1 MTATERVLDG
11 WSVDVERRARH
22 YAAVIAAAH
31 RLAAAEVLAD
41 TDPTPPHGI
50 PRPSDHRKEP
60 HMDHTDETPPVGY
73 RPPSVA
79 DGTVS
84 QGLIDGIRD
93 LFDRYGPAG
102 VESAVIEMRQMLADA
117 VEVAALTVVL
127 GDAPASTELVT
138 TAGAEA
144 LARYLVDHGVR
155 VMRP

>member
-1 MTATERVLDG
+1 MTAERL
-11 WSVDVERRARH
+11 VDVWAADVARRARH
-22 YAAVIAAAH
+22 HAAVIAAAH
-31 RLAAAEVLAD
+31 RVVAVVLD
-41 TDPTPPHGI
+41 TDPTPPQGI
-50 PRPSDHRKEP
+50 ARPSDHRKEP

-102 VESAVIEMRQMLADA
+102 VESAVIEMRQMLA
-117 VEVAALTVVL
+117 VEIAALTVVL